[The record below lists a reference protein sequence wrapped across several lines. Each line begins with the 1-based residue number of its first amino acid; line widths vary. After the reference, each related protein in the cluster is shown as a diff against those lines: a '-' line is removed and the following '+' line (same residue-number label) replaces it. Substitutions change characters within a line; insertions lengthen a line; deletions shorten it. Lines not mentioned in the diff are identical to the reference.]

1 MAVGVFMLVWLFLPL
16 PVFATTWEM
25 ESRGS
30 ELRFVASYLGDP
42 VPGEFRVFMTSL
54 KLDGDHLENSALV
67 VVVDITSMSLGS
79 ADLEEGAAT
88 AEWFDFERYPK
99 AEFRSN
105 RIRQLG
111 SDTYEATGLLNIK
124 GLARTATVPF
134 TLTKTPHNTVMTGQ
148 VDLVRTHFHV
158 GSGKWGDG
166 SLIGLNVAVIF
177 KVLLQP
183 AVGSEND

>member
-1 MAVGVFMLVWLFLPL
+1 
-16 PVFATTWEM
+16 
-25 ESRGS
+25 
-30 ELRFVASYLGDP
+30 
-42 VPGEFRVFMTSL
+42 VFMTSL
-54 KLDGDHLENSALV
+54 KLDGDRLENSALV

-79 ADLEEGAAT
+79 ADLKEGAAT

-166 SLIGLNVAVIF
+166 S
-177 KVLLQP
+177 
-183 AVGSEND
+183 